1 MSLSDTNPL
10 LSENL
15 PWLPAAPPDFNQQC
29 RSLKHNEKNQLDRVK
44 ILAGYSLDS
53 SQLSRLARTLKT
65 INLSSDDTSGL
76 IRFKLGI
83 SSNGTLEHLKPIM
96 EASALRHSVM
106 LDVICGGYGQ
116 SVQDAKNPNS
126 DINQACPD
134 GVLIALDYRG
144 LPFYETYEHQ
154 FNSPLN
160 SSTES
165 AISYLNMIADGFKKN
180 GIETILVQ
188 SVVPPPL
195 FQFGNL
201 DRQLDDS
208 LRGQIIRFNQ
218 DLAQLC
224 RDKGWI
230 LLDLESIAGQVGLE
244 RWHDPVK
251 WHMAKLPFDPLFAPL
266 FGDHVARLLAAIL
279 GRTRKCLVLDLD
291 NTIWG
296 GVIGDDGMDGIN
308 LGQGDSIGEAFV
320 AVQRA
325 ALDLKQRGIIL
336 AVCSKNEEQTARQP
350 FREHKEMIL
359 KEGDITVF
367 IANWHPKSLNLELIA
382 KKLNIGLDAL
392 VLLDDNPAE
401 RSQVRQA
408 LPQIAIPELPDDPAF
423 FPSML
428 LNGGWFETVRFTH
441 EDRIRTKQ
449 YKEQEQRT
457 ILKENSPD
465 LASYLKF
472 LKMRAYLAPFDSQGR
487 TRITQLINKTNQFN
501 LTDRRFNESQ
511 ILEFE
516 QDNSFFT
523 LQVRLKDC
531 FGDNGI
537 ISVVICECREDSL
550 YIHNWVMSCRVFNRE
565 LEYAIINEIVK
576 WASQEGINEVLGEF
590 VPTQRNKVVEKLFE
604 NLGFQPS
611 DTTDSLWRLSISTFE
626 PMNHAIHIEGYGGF

>member
-1 MSLSDTNPL
+1 MTLNETKSL

-15 PWLPAAPPDFNQQC
+15 PWLPAAPTDFNRQC
-29 RSLKHNEKNQLDRVK
+29 RSLKHNEENQLDQAK

-53 SQLSRLARTLKT
+53 NQLSRLARTLKT
-65 INLSSDDTSGL
+65 INLSINDTSGL
-76 IRFKLGI
+76 IRFKLGV
-83 SSNGTLEHLKPIM
+83 SSNSTQEHLKPIM
-96 EASALRHSVM
+96 EASALRHNII

-116 SVQDAKNPNS
+116 SVQDAINPNS
-126 DINQACPD
+126 DINKTCPD

-144 LPFYETYEHQ
+144 LPFFETDKHQ
-154 FNSPLN
+154 SNSPLN

-165 AISYLNMIADGFKKN
+165 AINYLNMIADGFSKN
-180 GIETILVQ
+180 GIDTILVQ
-188 SVVPPPL
+188 NVVPPPL

-201 DRQLDDS
+201 DSQVAES

-224 RDKGWI
+224 RDKGWF
-230 LLDLESIAGQVGLE
+230 LFDLESIADLVGLE

-251 WHMAKLPFDPLFAPL
+251 WHMAKLPFDPIFAPL
-266 FGDHVARLLAAIL
+266 FGDHAARLLAAIL
-279 GRTRKCLVLDLD
+279 GRSRKCLVLDLD

-296 GVIGDDGMDGIN
+296 GVIGDDGIDGIS
-308 LGQGDSIGEAFV
+308 LGQGDAIGEAFV

-325 ALDLKQRGIIL
+325 VLELKRRGIIL

-350 FREHKEMIL
+350 FREHNEMIL
-359 KEGDITVF
+359 KEDDISVF
-367 IANWHPKSLNLELIA
+367 IANWQPKSQNLELIA

-423 FPSML
+423 FPFVL
-428 LNGGWFETVRFTH
+428 LNGGWFETVRITH
-441 EDRIRTKQ
+441 EDRIRAKQ

-457 ILKENSPD
+457 ILKESSPD

-487 TRITQLINKTNQFN
+487 ARITQLINKTNQFN

-511 ILEFE
+511 ILGFE
-516 QDNSFFT
+516 QDNRIFT
-523 LQVRLKDC
+523 LQVRLVDC

-537 ISVVICECREDSL
+537 ISAVICECRENSL
-550 YIHNWVMSCRVFNRE
+550 RIHNWVMSCRVFGRE
-565 LEYAIINEIVK
+565 LDYAIINEIAK
-576 WASQEGINEVLGEF
+576 WASHAGINEVLGEF
-590 VPTQRNKVVEKLFE
+590 VSTQRNEVVKNLFE
-604 NLGFQPS
+604 NLGFRPS
-611 DTTDSLWRLSISTFE
+611 DTTDSLWRLNISTFE
-626 PMNHAIHIEGYGGF
+626 PMNHAIHIEGRGGF